1 MATVKCILGLLAQL
15 AVSAWAEARAVR
27 GASGDDNSDAEG
39 DPTVTEQLEKANE
52 NLRPDRDGIQI
63 IGDIA
68 VSRLPNLRNADPCV
82 HRGFMWPKSHDGKV
96 YVPYVIANTSSKLK
110 NDASLSLPSVP
121 ERVRYSAFDPHDA
134 SLTRQEHNFRKINT
148 PYDYNSIVHYGRL
161 AFSKDNYHPT
171 IAAVP
176 DASAVF
182 GTARQRSQ
190 NDLDRINLLYC
201 AN

>member
-1 MATVKCILGLLAQL
+1 MVMDSSGGG
-15 AVSAWAEARAVR
+15 VAEAVR

-96 YVPYVIANTSSKLK
+96 YVPYVIANTSCKYPHRCYSYVGRQG
-110 NDASLSLPSVP
+110 NGQAVSLSQHLN
-121 ERVRYSAFDPHDA
+121 A
-134 SLTRQEHNFRKINT
+134 SSTAAGQEHNFRKINT